1 MWPYICLLKRE
12 EISAVE
18 RLMGAD
24 SPLSNVYKP
33 ELFPSCAGDIDYRKA
48 NASRKLKRTVK

>member
-1 MWPYICLLKRE
+1 MAIYLLKRE
-12 EISAVE
+12 EINAVE

-24 SPLSNVYKP
+24 SPVSNVYKL
-33 ELFPSCAGDIDYRKA
+33 ELFASCAGDIDYRKA